1 MIEAAAIVASARVGW
16 QLLAKIP
23 WLTRLL
29 LRRVF
34 PISKCK
40 RLFMVEMPG
49 NYARFEL
56 LQVRPSAAL
65 IGLDVSLHNHLPFDV
80 ELEAWRLVVTIDNN
94 AILDVVLN
102 TQHTIP
108 ATGSARI
115 PLPEIGL
122 SDRQASWVDAQCDDC
137 VRIQVGL
144 HWRCAS
150 AFHDWQDQGTYQ
162 NLVKVNSDRAEG
174 ASS

>member
-1 MIEAAAIVASARVGW
+1 MTDPATIIATARMGW
-16 QLLAKIP
+16 RLLAKMP
-23 WLTRLL
+23 WLMRVL
-29 LRRVF
+29 LRRAF

-40 RLFMVEMPG
+40 KLLVVDVPG

-65 IGLDVSLHNHLPFDV
+65 IGLEVSLHNHLPFDV
-80 ELEAWRLVVTIDNN
+80 ELEAWRLVVTIDSN
-94 AILDVVLN
+94 AILDVALN
-102 TQHTIP
+102 TQYTIP

-144 HWRCAS
+144 HWRCTS
-150 AFHDWQDQGTYQ
+150 AFHSWQDQQTFES
-162 NLVKVNSDRAEG
+162 LVYVNSDRAEG